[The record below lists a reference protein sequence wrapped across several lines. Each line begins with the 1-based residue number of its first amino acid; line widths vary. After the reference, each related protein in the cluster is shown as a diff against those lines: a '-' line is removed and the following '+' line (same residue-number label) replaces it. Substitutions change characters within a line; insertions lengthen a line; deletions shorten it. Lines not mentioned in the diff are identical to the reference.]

1 MVKSAPS
8 RAAKTTS
15 ATVGR
20 QHLFSVRVP
29 VRGCRCRLT
38 GHALADSRVT
48 TGDDDLLVLQLARA
62 DVLGKVG
69 LALLV
74 PSLELGRLGIWLK
87 CALTSGQRLLLLGL
101 IVGVRGDWLVSHL
114 GCGRREAGGGRECA
128 VAALDVRQSSRLG
141 RDERLERRQAHL
153 WRGSRSFTSPF
164 STPSSEASDVPKR
177 NASGEAIGRAG
188 SPVPGTGSGSGR
200 SSRVGI
206 RSASV
211 EEVCTRL
218 LPMLR

>member
-48 TGDDDLLVLQLARA
+48 TGDDDLLVLQLART
-62 DVLGKVG
+62 DILGKVG

-87 CALTSGQRLLLLGL
+87 CALTSGQRLLLLLGL

-128 VAALDVRQSSRLG
+128 VAAWDVRQSSRLG
-141 RDERLERRQAHL
+141 EDERLERRQAHL
-153 WRGSRSFTSPF
+153 CLRGSRIRSFTSPF
-164 STPSSEASDVPKR
+164 STPSEASDVPK
-177 NASGEAIGRAG
+177 
-188 SPVPGTGSGSGR
+188 P
-200 SSRVGI
+200 
-206 RSASV
+206 
-211 EEVCTRL
+211 
-218 LPMLR
+218 